1 MYTFIRHIFSGEMGI
16 GMKKNDENL
25 FKIGE
30 IAKILGVTRKAI
42 LVYEEMGLLTP
53 AVKDENSG

>member
-1 MYTFIRHIFSGEMGI
+1 MCTFIRHIFSGEMGI

-30 IAKILGVTRKAI
+30 IAKIL
-42 LVYEEMGLLTP
+42 
-53 AVKDENSG
+53 